1 MPLPVSRLRRW
12 FAAGAILV
20 IAVVA
25 GMYGYARWRVRNA
38 LHDIPKKIGV
48 EISQTADG
56 FSISKSSEGRTLFT
70 VSASKAVQFK
80 KGGRAELHDVKIVV
94 FGKDSGRF
102 DRITGA
108 DFEFDPASGDV
119 TAKGS
124 VAIDL
129 EANPEGQHAPDQSV
143 PGETRNPI
151 HIEASGLIFNR
162 NTGNASV
169 SGRVIFQTPQ
179 ASGSAVGIRYV
190 ANTGTLDLLADI
202 SVDIASPQQAHLTAT
217 HAEITKQPRQLVLT
231 RPKMSREDQQL
242 SADRATFFLQPDN
255 TVDRVLAEGNV
266 QTELHGS
273 SQAGDAHSQ
282 ADRAELLLT
291 GPRNLLRTATLSE
304 NVHMVVQGSQ
314 PGEVSAGRVTM
325 HFAGQ
330 QLLQTV
336 HAEGGVRLAQ
346 LKSANGDAVLAASS
360 KPMASKGGAVDSQ
373 EVELTAPTMDFTL
386 KNGRQLEL
394 AETSGP
400 PQIVI
405 AQPGV
410 HQKTVVTAEKFT
422 FGFTDK
428 NRLAS
433 LHGSPNAKII
443 SSTAGQPDRV
453 SSSSSL
459 DVAFRPAG
467 GISSITQEGSVAYVD
482 GTRKAWGQRATYTTS
497 DQLLVLSGSPRIA
510 DSGMATT
517 AQVIR
522 LDRTTGDAIAEG
534 DVKSTYS
541 ELKAQ
546 PDGALLASA
555 DPIHVTSRTLTVRR
569 SPAIATYAGGARL
582 WQNANVV
589 QSPSIQFDREH
600 RSLVAQGT
608 AAQLVSTVL
617 VQIDKSGKS
626 TPVAVTSPRLSYND
640 AERKIVL
647 DGGVTAKGS
656 DVTMTAKQMN
666 VLLRSRAQ
674 SSSGTEG
681 PATGQ
686 VDRIVANGN
695 ILITQPSRS
704 ATGERLEY
712 IAADDKF
719 ILTGGPPSIFDAEHG
734 KITGDSLTFF
744 RRDDRV
750 LVEGRETSP
759 TTTRTRVA
767 R

>member
-20 IAVVA
+20 VVIVA
-25 GMYGYARWRVRNA
+25 GMFFYARWRVRNA
-38 LHDIPKKIGV
+38 LRDIPKKIGV

-56 FSISKSSEGRTLFT
+56 FSISKSEEGRTLFT

-94 FGKDSGRF
+94 YGKDASRF

-108 DFEFDPASGDV
+108 DFEYDPASGDV
-119 TAKGS
+119 TAKGA

-129 EANPEGQHAPDQSV
+129 EANPEGLHAADQAAPS
-143 PGETRNPI
+143 EAKNPI
-151 HIEASGLIFNR
+151 HIEASGMVFNR

-169 SGRVIFQTPQ
+169 NGRVMFQTPQ
-179 ASGSAVGIRYV
+179 ASGSAVGIQYV
-190 ANTGTLDLLADI
+190 AKTGTLSLLNDI
-202 SVDIASPQQAHLTAT
+202 SLDIASPQQAHLTAA
-217 HAEITKQPRQLVLT
+217 HAEITKQPRQVVLI
-231 RPKMSREDQQL
+231 RPRMSREEQQL
-242 SADRATFFLQPDN
+242 WSERATFFLRPDN
-255 TVDRVLAEGNV
+255 TVDHVVAEGDV
-266 QTELHGS
+266 ETELKGAS
-273 SQAGDAHSQ
+273 DTHSR

-291 GPRNLLRTATLSE
+291 GPRNLLRTAILSG
-304 NVHMVVQGSQ
+304 NVHMTAQGAQ
-314 PGEVSAGRVTM
+314 AAEASAGRVTLQ
-325 HFAGQ
+325 FAGQ

-346 LKSANGDAVLAASS
+346 QKRSSAAGIVAASAT
-360 KPMASKGGAVDSQ
+360 PAASKTGAADTQ
-373 EVELTAPTMDFTL
+373 DLELTAPTMDFTL
-386 KNGRQLEL
+386 KNGRQLQL
-394 AETSGP
+394 AETGGP

-405 AQPGV
+405 AQPSA
-410 HQKTVVTAEKFT
+410 HQKTVVTAGKFT
-422 FGFTDK
+422 FNFTDR
-428 NRLAS
+428 NRLAG
-433 LHGSPNAKII
+433 LHGEPDARIVSI
-443 SSTAGQPDRV
+443 TAGQPDRL
-453 SSSSSL
+453 STSQTL
-459 DVAFRPAG
+459 DVAFRPMG
-467 GISSITQEGSVAYVD
+467 GIASITQEGSIAYSD
-482 GTRKAWGQRATYTTS
+482 GTRKAWGQRAIYTTEN
-497 DQLLVLSGSPRIA
+497 QMLVLSGSPRVA
-510 DSGMATT
+510 DTGMTTT

-522 LDRTTGDAIAEG
+522 LDRTSGDAAAEG

-546 PDGALLASA
+546 PDGALLAAS
-555 DPIHVTSRTLTVRR
+555 DPIHVTSRTLTAKR
-569 SPAIATYAGGARL
+569 SPAIAIYSGNARL

-608 AAQLVSTVL
+608 SGQPVSTVL
-617 VQIDKSGKS
+617 VQVDKSGKA
-626 TPVAVTSPRLSYND
+626 TPVAITSPRLAYND
-640 AERKIVL
+640 AERKVVL

-656 DVTMTAKQMN
+656 DVSMTARQMN
-666 VLLRSRAQ
+666 VFLRSRAQ
-674 SSSGTEG
+674 SADGSDRVT
-681 PATGQ
+681 PGQ
-686 VDRIVANGN
+686 VDHIVAESDVV
-695 ILITQPSRS
+695 ITQPSRR

-712 IAADDKF
+712 VAADDKF
-719 ILTGGPPSIFDAEHG
+719 ILTGGSPSIFDAEHG